1 MNTFPSRGVVI
12 DAREGSVS
20 SARRSATLGLL
31 FAATTALLW
40 GAVPLAMAPLV
51 AHVDAATIS
60 WFRFAVAGALLG
72 AFFAASGR
80 LRLPRARWRG
90 VAAPFV
96 LAVAGL
102 VGNSVFYVQSL
113 HFIAAPVAQTV
124 VQVAPVLL
132 MLGSLWLFGER
143 FAALQWGGFVLLVG
157 GIAAF
162 CVDRLQV
169 AGVAVG
175 VFGTGVAL
183 MLVAALAWTV
193 YGLAQKRLLLQV
205 PAQLVL
211 MGIYLASAVLL
222 LPASSPGVVAT
233 LGGDELLLLA
243 FLALNTLIAYGAFA
257 EALKHWDAA
266 RVGAVLALQ
275 PIVTLAGEAVAG
287 RVLPA
292 WFEPARLTAF
302 AVVAC
307 LAVVAGSAICALG
320 GAPGAKRLEPL
331 AGDG

>member
-143 FAALQWGGFVLLVG
+143 FAALQWGGFVLLV
-157 GIAAF
+157 
-162 CVDRLQV
+162 
-169 AGVAVG
+169 
-175 VFGTGVAL
+175 
-183 MLVAALAWTV
+183 AALAWTV

-233 LGGDELLLLA
+233 LGGDELLLLLA

-292 WFEPARLTAF
+292 WFAPARLTAF